1 MGRWWQ
7 MEEIM
12 MKNLEKHARMLAVFQ
27 NKSLSARNTAEMTT
41 FINH

>member
-1 MGRWWQ
+1 

-27 NKSLSARNTAEMTT
+27 NITVR
-41 FINH
+41 

>member
-1 MGRWWQ
+1 

-27 NKSLSARNTAEMTT
+27 NKSLSARNTAKMTE
-41 FINH
+41 FVNR